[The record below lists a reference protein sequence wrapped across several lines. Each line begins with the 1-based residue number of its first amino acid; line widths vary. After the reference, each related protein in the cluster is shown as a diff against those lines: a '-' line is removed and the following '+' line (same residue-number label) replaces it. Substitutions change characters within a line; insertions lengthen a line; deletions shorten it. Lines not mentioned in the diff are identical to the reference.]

1 MAHVGSFKHFVF
13 CVSLSLSTDAKG
25 LATSLTFLKNVKV
38 GFLTLIKV
46 FVKVELMVI
55 KKVTT
60 TG

>member
-1 MAHVGSFKHFVF
+1 M
-13 CVSLSLSTDAKG
+13 SLSLSTDAKG